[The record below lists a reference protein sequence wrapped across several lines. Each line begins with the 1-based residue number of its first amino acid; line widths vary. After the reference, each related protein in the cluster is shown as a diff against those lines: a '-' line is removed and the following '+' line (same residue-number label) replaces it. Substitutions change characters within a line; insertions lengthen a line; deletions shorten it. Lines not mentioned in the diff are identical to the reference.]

1 MNPFFSKLP
10 LVVVVY
16 HANRKVTDTVTI
28 SFIEPNLSPPMTWVL
43 EQFGGETIR
52 ALVSLL
58 DSAESCVHQALLCA

>member
-1 MNPFFSKLP
+1 M
-10 LVVVVY
+10 VVY

-28 SFIEPNLSPPMTWVL
+28 SFIEPNLSPPVTWVP

-58 DSAESCVHQALLCA
+58 DSAKSCVHQAPLCA